1 MGHPLRIGGKRFFD
15 FGIMN
20 DEISL
25 AAIKV
30 VIRRRTVLR
39 NLFPSKTSIDDD
51 SNDRSNIF
59 QRSIKWIFIEK
70 MSAVFTGTFLCVSV
84 WIQRNLLKVCKN
96 DYLFIEW
103 V

>member
-1 MGHPLRIGGKRFFD
+1 MK
-15 FGIMN
+15 

-70 MSAVFTGTFLCVSV
+70 MSAVFTGTFLCV
-84 WIQRNLLKVCKN
+84 WIQRNLLKVKS
-96 DYLFIEW
+96 